1 MAKWVRWCDRLSV
14 LSNDPTLTIQYLNA
28 CKMFGCCCK
37 SDLVYVWF
45 YVYVNKCLQIWLN
58 AVQTFIERTN
68 ERVWCQQ
75 FCMWTM
81 VDHNRYCI
89 VSIFVIQKPSRL
101 GKVHLC
107 ALRFSVDGSVFFSFI
122 KSIPIHKPHKN
133 YLCVP
138 LFSQTCWQ
146 TLYHVWT
153 VHLIHAEIIQRHLNS
168 TPLLFDSNTP
178 ASGEPRGWCQPP
190 KLHVYKTH
198 RFFKQTPF

>member
-1 MAKWVRWCDRLSV
+1 MSPDLTERS
-14 LSNDPTLTIQYLNA
+14 SNVHWTN
-28 CKMFGCCCK
+28 
-37 SDLVYVWF
+37 
-45 YVYVNKCLQIWLN
+45 
-58 AVQTFIERTN
+58 ERTN
-68 ERVWCQQ
+68 EFDANNFACEQWLIIIGTALFRFLSFKNHQDLAKC
-75 FCMWTM
+75 T
-81 VDHNRYCI
+81 
-89 VSIFVIQKPSRL
+89 FVRCGFPL
-101 GKVHLC
+101 M
-107 ALRFSVDGSVFFSFI
+107 APYFFLSFI